1 MSTYKKYVM
10 DKNLRAYRQK
20 GYVQPPHLHDFIEF
34 VYITSGKFTHTVDGV
49 EYPVTKGN
57 LVIINY
63 NQTHNFN
70 GDTSSEQFN
79 ILLKPEFIDE
89 QIKNRDDVFA
99 LLEVSGY
106 QGFKDLIDRGK
117 SVIKFSVDERK
128 RFESIMFILEKELEN
143 NDSGYEISASS
154 CINLLLTM
162 IFRKLSQ
169 PSYASGEIINNYILR
184 YIKEHC
190 DEKLTI
196 ESFSSMGHYNPS
208 YYSRAFKKY
217 TGLTFTDYLKQVRM
231 EKACDLLL
239 NSNYKIDDIYSK
251 VGYSDKTKFFKDFR
265 KYTSTTPLKY
275 RKGKNQI
282 LFNVIKHP
290 FI

>member
-63 NQTHNFN
+63 NQTHSFN
-70 GDTSSEQFN
+70 GNSSSEQFN

-106 QGFKDLIDRGK
+106 QEFKDLIDRGK

-128 RFESIMFILEKELEN
+128 RFESIMFLLEKELEN
-143 NDSGYEISASS
+143 TDSGYEISARS

-162 IFRKLSQ
+162 IFRKMSQ
-169 PSYASGEIINNYILR
+169 PSYATTEIVNNYILT

-190 DEKLTI
+190 DEKLSI
-196 ESFSSMGHYNPS
+196 EFFSSMGHYNTS

-217 TGLTFTDYLKQVRM
+217 TGLTFTEYLKQARM

-239 NSNYKIDDIYSK
+239 NSNDKIDDIYSK
-251 VGYSDKTKFFKDFR
+251 VGYSDKTKFFKHF
-265 KYTSTTPLKY
+265 KEYTHTTPLKY

-282 LFNVIKHP
+282 LSEVTNYS